1 MKQSGTSRCIEDS
14 RFPLGIQP
22 NCTIG
27 FHLCGVAI
35 TSASILDGRR
45 TISDTLSNPPRP
57 RRVPLG
63 RTSRRLSFER
73 RLRIW
78 LAGLALPAVLLGGL
92 LLVKLQV
99 SLASGMAMLAM
110 FALIWLIAASAFT
123 EQIIRPM
130 QTLANVVAA
139 LREDDFSFR
148 ARGARRGDALGDLAL
163 EINALAGTLQA
174 QRSTA
179 LEALALLERVMTSMQ
194 SPVLAFDAQDR
205 LRLHNAA
212 ADQVFGLKRPNSD
225 GQTAEE
231 LKLRD
236 LLDVAD
242 EGTYSDAAKRGSAT
256 RYVVRRAT
264 FRLRG
269 VPHVLL
275 VLSDVGAALREEERQ
290 AWQRLI
296 RVLGHE
302 INNSLT
308 PIKSIAGSLR
318 GRLPDVLASE
328 VSAALPRDLSRDLA
342 RGLAVIEDRA
352 ASLNRFLQAYQQ
364 LSSLPA
370 PRLEA
375 VALRPLLE
383 RIAHLERRIGV
394 VISSGPELVLLADPD
409 QMQQALIN
417 LVQNA
422 ADAALEASLQNSEM
436 PTVEISWSETAD
448 SGRQVVDGAGQ
459 RSASRSALKTATQAT
474 LRIMDNGLGLLNP
487 INLFVP
493 FYTTKPNGTGIGL
506 ALAQQILLAHKGGVS
521 LSNRSDRTGCVA
533 EVRLPV
539 ASVEMVEQ

>member
-1 MKQSGTSRCIEDS
+1 
-14 RFPLGIQP
+14 LP
-22 NCTIG
+22 NPT
-27 FHLCGVAI
+27 
-35 TSASILDGRR
+35 
-45 TISDTLSNPPRP
+45 RP
-57 RRVPLG
+57 RRIPLG
-63 RTSRRLSFER
+63 KTSRRLSFER

-78 LAGLALPAVLLGGL
+78 LAGLALPALLFGGL
-92 LLVKLQV
+92 LLVKTDASV
-99 SLASGMAMLAM
+99 ATIIASLLV
-110 FALIWLIAASAFT
+110 FAFLWLIAVSAFT

-179 LEALALLERVMTSMQ
+179 LEALTLLERVMTSMQ

-212 ADQVFGLKRPNSD
+212 ADRAFALKRPASD
-225 GQTAEE
+225 GRTAEE
-231 LKLRD
+231 LHLRE
-236 LLDVAD
+236 LLNVTD
-242 EGTYSDAAKRGSAT
+242 EGTYSDTSKTANAT

-269 VPHVLL
+269 VPHALL

-318 GRLPDVLASE
+318 SRLPDVPDGGQSKDLD
-328 VSAALPRDLSRDLA
+328 RDMA

-364 LSSLPA
+364 LSTLPA
-370 PRLEA
+370 PR
-375 VALRPLLE
+375 VQPVPLRPLLE
-383 RIAHLERRIGV
+383 RITHLEQRLRV
-394 VISSGPELVLLADPD
+394 ELAQGPEITLLVDPD
-409 QMQQALIN
+409 QLQQALIN

-422 ADAALEASLQNSEM
+422 VDASLEAAGEDREKSSV
-436 PTVEISWSETAD
+436 TISWDVETESAIGKGVNERT
-448 SGRQVVDGAGQ
+448 SGRPVPAAAIQN
-459 RSASRSALKTATQAT
+459 TPQAII
-474 LRIMDNGLGLLNP
+474 RIVDNGLGLLNP
-487 INLFVP
+487 VNLFVP
-493 FYTTKPNGTGIGL
+493 FYTTKPKGTGIGL
-506 ALAQQILLAHKGGVS
+506 ALAQQILLVHKGAVS
-521 LSNRSDRTGCVA
+521 LTNRTDGQGCVA
-533 EVRLPV
+533 EVRLPLSP
-539 ASVEMVEQ
+539 ASA

>member
-1 MKQSGTSRCIEDS
+1 
-14 RFPLGIQP
+14 LP
-22 NCTIG
+22 N
-27 FHLCGVAI
+27 
-35 TSASILDGRR
+35 
-45 TISDTLSNPPRP
+45 P
-57 RRVPLG
+57 RRPQRIPLG

-73 RLRIW
+73 RLRVW
-78 LAGLALPAVLLGGL
+78 LAALALPALVPGL
-92 LLVKLQV
+92 LLLLKVEASTAAILIA
-99 SLASGMAMLAM
+99 LAV
-110 FALIWLIAASAFT
+110 FALVWLIAASAFA

-174 QRSTA
+174 QRSNA
-179 LEALALLERVMTSMQ
+179 LEALTLLERVMTSMQ
-194 SPVLAFDAQDR
+194 SPVLAFDAQAR

-212 ADQVFGLKRPNSD
+212 ADRVFALKRPVSD
-225 GQTAEE
+225 GRTAEE
-231 LKLRD
+231 LGLSA
-236 LLDVAD
+236 LLHVTD
-242 EGTYSDAAKRGSAT
+242 EGTYSDASNAANAT

-269 VPHVLL
+269 VPHTLL

-318 GRLPDVLASE
+318 SRLPDSQGMDLAKDMSRE
-328 VSAALPRDLSRDLA
+328 MVRDLA

-364 LSSLPA
+364 LSTLPA
-370 PRLEA
+370 PRVEA
-375 VALRPLLE
+375 VSLRPLLE
-383 RIAHLERRIGV
+383 RVAHLEQRLGV
-394 VISSGPELVLLADPD
+394 ELVGGPEVTLLADPD
-409 QMQQALIN
+409 QLQQALIN

-422 ADAALEASLQNSEM
+422 ADAAIESAQQGSLETSTAPS
-436 PTVEISWSETAD
+436 VRVWWEIEGKTHQA
-448 SGRQVVDGAGQ
+448 VV
-459 RSASRSALKTATQAT
+459 
-474 LRIMDNGLGLLNP
+474 RIVDNGLGLMNP

-493 FYTTKPNGTGIGL
+493 FYTTKPAGTGIGL
-506 ALAQQILLAHKGGVS
+506 ALAQQILIAHKGAVS
-521 LSNRSDRTGCVA
+521 LTNRTEGTGCVA

-539 ASVEMVEQ
+539 SAA

>member
-1 MKQSGTSRCIEDS
+1 MLLGGLEDRIVPCPAS
-14 RFPLGIQP
+14 FDETDSAIPESPSNSPL
-22 NCTIG
+22 
-27 FHLCGVAI
+27 
-35 TSASILDGRR
+35 
-45 TISDTLSNPPRP
+45 LSTPRP

-63 RTSRRLSFER
+63 KTSRRLSFER

-78 LAGLALPAVLLGGL
+78 LAAFAVPGMVLAAILLIDSHTSLEVIILVLVL
-92 LLVKLQV
+92 
-99 SLASGMAMLAM
+99 
-110 FALIWLIAASAFT
+110 FAFAWLIAGSAFT
-123 EQIIRPM
+123 EQIVRPM

-163 EINALAGTLQA
+163 EINALAGTLQT

-179 LEALALLERVMTSMQ
+179 LEALTLVERVMTSMQ
-194 SPVLAFDAQDR
+194 APVLAFDGQSR
-205 LRLHNAA
+205 LRLHNVA
-212 ADQVFGLKRPNSD
+212 ADRAFGLTRPASD
-225 GQTAEE
+225 GRTAEE
-231 LKLRD
+231 LRLDR
-236 LLDVAD
+236 LLEVAD
-242 EGTYSDAAKRGSAT
+242 EDIYIGEAKLMSAP
-256 RYVVRRAT
+256 RYVVRRTT

-318 GRLPDVLASE
+318 GRLPETMPAENL
-328 VSAALPRDLSRDLA
+328 RDLT

-364 LSSLPA
+364 LSTLPA

-383 RIAHLERRIGV
+383 RIVQVEQRIAV
-394 VISSGPELVLLADPD
+394 ELVAGPEVMLHADPD
-409 QMQQALIN
+409 QLQQVLIN

-422 ADAALEASLQNSEM
+422 TDAAMEAAAADGGG
-436 PTVEISWSETAD
+436 PAVRVAWSAPSRE
-448 SGRQVVDGAGQ
+448 GQ
-459 RSASRSALKTATQAT
+459 AVIQ
-474 LRIMDNGLGLLNP
+474 IFDNGLGLLNP
-487 INLFVP
+487 VNLFVP

-506 ALAQQILLAHKGGVS
+506 ALAQQIVIAHKGAVS
-521 LSNRSDRTGCVA
+521 LVNRTDGPGCMA
-533 EVRLPV
+533 EIRMPV
-539 ASVEMVEQ
+539 FARG

>member
-1 MKQSGTSRCIEDS
+1 
-14 RFPLGIQP
+14 
-22 NCTIG
+22 
-27 FHLCGVAI
+27 
-35 TSASILDGRR
+35 
-45 TISDTLSNPPRP
+45 
-57 RRVPLG
+57 
-63 RTSRRLSFER
+63 LSFER

-78 LAGLALPAVLLGGL
+78 LAALATPALVLAGVLLFELKLSFEVIVVVLAL
-92 LLVKLQV
+92 
-99 SLASGMAMLAM
+99 
-110 FALIWLIAASAFT
+110 FALAWLIAVSAFT

-179 LEALALLERVMTSMQ
+179 LEALTLVERVMTSMQ
-194 SPVLAFDAQDR
+194 SPVLAFDGMGR

-212 ADQVFGLKRPNSD
+212 ADRAFGLTRPASD
-225 GQTAEE
+225 GRTAEE
-231 LKLRD
+231 LHLEA
-236 LLDVAD
+236 LLAVAD
-242 EGTYSDAAKRGSAT
+242 EDIYSKEQGSTAT
-256 RYVVRRAT
+256 KLTSAPRYVVRRTT

-269 VPHVLL
+269 VPHALL

-318 GRLPDVLASE
+318 SRLPDSMPAENLH
-328 VSAALPRDLSRDLA
+328 DLT

-364 LSSLPA
+364 LSTLPA

-375 VALRPLLE
+375 VPLRPLLE
-383 RIAHLERRIGV
+383 RIVHIEQRMAVELSAV
-394 VISSGPELVLLADPD
+394 PEVTLHADAD
-409 QMQQALIN
+409 QLQQVLIN

-422 ADAALEASLQNSEM
+422 TDAALEA
-436 PTVEISWSETAD
+436 
-448 SGRQVVDGAGQ
+448 
-459 RSASRSALKTATQAT
+459 ASVRGDQPNVRVACSIAAREAV
-474 LRIMDNGLGLLNP
+474 IHIVDNGLGLLNP
-487 INLFVP
+487 VNLFVP
-493 FYTTKPNGTGIGL
+493 FYTTKPTGTGIGL
-506 ALAQQILLAHKGGVS
+506 ALAQQILIAHKGSVS
-521 LSNRSDRTGCVA
+521 LANRTDGPGCIA
-533 EVRLPV
+533 EVRLPLLTRG
-539 ASVEMVEQ
+539 